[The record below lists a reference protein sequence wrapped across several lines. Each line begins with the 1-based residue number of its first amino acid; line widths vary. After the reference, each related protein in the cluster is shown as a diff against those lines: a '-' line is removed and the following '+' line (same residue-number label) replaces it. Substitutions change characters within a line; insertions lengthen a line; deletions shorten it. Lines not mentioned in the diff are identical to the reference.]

1 MESLNAL
8 RALLPGMWRFRW
20 SGLAAMLVAGALGAA
35 VVMALPARYEATA
48 RVFVDTQSILKP
60 LMQGLA
66 VQPNLDQQVQLM
78 ARTLISRPNVEKVV
92 GMADLDLRAGTPRER
107 EALIDALMKDI
118 QLRATA
124 GAGRDS
130 NIYGISYRSDT
141 PESAR
146 KVVQALL
153 SIFVEANLGG
163 KRRDADQARKFI
175 DDQLASYEKKLLDAE
190 NALKE
195 FKIRNLNVMPNLA
208 QDHVARIG
216 EVQRELQ
223 LARLEYRQAEN
234 AREALRTQLAAE
246 APSYTSVEAAQPA
259 AARPPTELE
268 SRLEVT
274 RKQLDQLLLRFT
286 DAHPDVVNTRRIVRE
301 LEQQRELERQAER
314 APGSRAATTTTVP
327 NKVYQDIKVQL
338 VDAEARV
345 ASLRARVADVE
356 SRLAQTRAMAAAVPA
371 VEAEYT
377 QLTRDY
383 QVNKQSYEQLL
394 ARRESAQLSGS
405 MDSTAGVGEL
415 RIVDPPRVGSMP
427 VTPNRPLLLAGV
439 LLASIGVGVGVAF
452 LRNQI
457 SPAFFDARSLREAT
471 GVPVLGSVTMVRT
484 PRTVT
489 RARIAATAFSF
500 GAAGYVT
507 VFAGA
512 IVWIMLRQ
520 LGK

>member
-1 MESLNAL
+1 
-8 RALLPGMWRFRW
+8 
-20 SGLAAMLVAGALGAA
+20 
-35 VVMALPARYEATA
+35 
-48 RVFVDTQSILKP
+48 
-60 LMQGLA
+60 
-66 VQPNLDQQVQLM
+66 
-78 ARTLISRPNVEKVV
+78 
-92 GMADLDLRAGTPRER
+92 
-107 EALIDALMKDI
+107 
-118 QLRATA
+118 
-124 GAGRDS
+124 
-130 NIYGISYRSDT
+130 
-141 PESAR
+141 
-146 KVVQALL
+146 
-153 SIFVEANLGG
+153 
-163 KRRDADQARKFI
+163 
-175 DDQLASYEKKLLDAE
+175 
-190 NALKE
+190 
-195 FKIRNLNVMPNLA
+195 
-208 QDHVARIG
+208 
-216 EVQRELQ
+216 
-223 LARLEYRQAEN
+223 
-234 AREALRTQLAAE
+234 
-246 APSYTSVEAAQPA
+246 
-259 AARPPTELE
+259 
-268 SRLEVT
+268 
-274 RKQLDQLLLRFT
+274 
-286 DAHPDVVNTRRIVRE
+286 
-301 LEQQRELERQAER
+301 
-314 APGSRAATTTTVP
+314 
-327 NKVYQDIKVQL
+327 
-338 VDAEARV
+338 
-345 ASLRARVADVE
+345 
-356 SRLAQTRAMAAAVPA
+356 MAAAVPA